1 MYILVYPPAGKQL
14 VGNVESVNK
23 LEEMV
28 LRQVSKNLVKVI
40 LLPSTSLGGHP
51 LELCYIGGED
61 NVMSSFL
68 WIPVKTLDIQQA
80 SDIGNRVRSSL
91 NGGQYE

>member
-23 LEEMV
+23 LEEIV
-28 LRQVSKNLVKVI
+28 LRQVSKHLVKVI
-40 LLPSTSLGGHP
+40 QLPALSSGGQP
-51 LELCYIGGED
+51 LELCYIGGDEGL
-61 NVMSSFL
+61 MSSFL
-68 WIPVKTLDIQQA
+68 WMPVKTLDVQQA

-91 NGGQYE
+91 TGVTYE